1 MKRDD
6 AGLQAALEAALEA
19 VGEAGYTAA
28 AMPSSTES
36 STPGGLDHAG
46 LQHLLGY
53 QLAQADIPARA
64 VFFRQIGEPLKL
76 RPVEFSILMLLAFN
90 PGATPKKLSQ
100 ALAVS
105 APNLT
110 VLLDRMAEKGWLE
123 RQRSE
128 ADRRAQHV
136 HLTDKGREV
145 AQKAHEI
152 SLTMEHELLRHL
164 SEGERAMLRELLA
177 KVARFRKA

>member
-1 MKRDD
+1 MPPSTD
-6 AGLQAALEAALEA
+6 ASLLSG
-19 VGEAGYTAA
+19 
-28 AMPSSTES
+28 S
-36 STPGGLDHAG
+36 LDHSG

-64 VFFRQIGEPLKL
+64 LFFKQIGDPLKL
-76 RPVEFSILMLLAFN
+76 RPVEFSILMLVAFN
-90 PGATPKKLSQ
+90 PGATPKRLSQ

-110 VLLDRMAEKGWLE
+110 VLLDRMADKGWIE

-128 ADRRAQHV
+128 ADRRAQHI
-136 HLTDKGREV
+136 HLTADGRKL
-145 AQKAHEI
+145 ARKAHGI
-152 SLTMEHELLRHL
+152 SLTMEQELLRHL

-177 KVARFRKA
+177 KVARFRKP

>member
-1 MKRDD
+1 MSFERDT
-6 AGLQAALEAALEA
+6 ASAPAQPG
-19 VGEAGYTAA
+19 GYTAA
-28 AMPSSTES
+28 AMPPTTEAP
-36 STPGGLDHAG
+36 TPPGGLDHSG

-53 QLAQADIPARA
+53 QLAQADIPTRA
-64 VFFRQIGEPLKL
+64 LFFRQIGEPLKL
-76 RPVEFSILMLLAFN
+76 RPVEFSILMLVAFN
-90 PGATPKKLSQ
+90 PGATPKRLSQ

-110 VLLDRMAEKGWLE
+110 VLIDRMADKGWIA

-128 ADRRAQHV
+128 ADRRAQHI
-136 HLTDKGREV
+136 HLTPQGRTL

-152 SLTMEHELLRHL
+152 SLTMEQELLRHL

>member
-1 MKRDD
+1 MKHE
-6 AGLQAALEAALEA
+6 AGLTEPVEPAGA
-19 VGEAGYTAA
+19 GGYTAA
-28 AMPSSTES
+28 PMPASTDP
-36 STPGGLDHAG
+36 STAAGLDHAG

-53 QLAQADIPARA
+53 QLAQADIPARG
-64 VFFRQIGEPLKL
+64 VFFKHIGDPLKL

-136 HLTDKGREV
+136 HLTPRGREL

-152 SLTMEHELLRHL
+152 SLTMEQELLKHL
-164 SEGERAMLRELLA
+164 TEGERAMLKELLA
-177 KVARFRKA
+177 KVARARRA